1 MDQQKKKKK
10 KKKKNKKK
18 KKKMDAKR
26 WIFIMNP
33 SANQIS

>member
-10 KKKKNKKK
+10 KKKK
-18 KKKMDAKR
+18 KKMDEKR